1 MSTQTADPTET
12 RAASVLARNW
22 WMLAVRGVLAIAFGA
37 LAFVWP
43 GITLAAL
50 VLLFGAYAAADG
62 VFALAGAVRAAE
74 NRRRWWSLLLEGVAG
89 VGAGIVAFVWP
100 GITALALLYLVAAW
114 AIVTGAFE
122 LYAAVKLRRSVSN
135 VWLLALSGVVS
146 VVFGVLLVALPGPGI
161 LTLLWLLG
169 AYAIVFGVLLV
180 ALAFRMRGVGAPEAT
195 RAPT

>member
-62 VFALAGAVRAAE
+62 VFALAGAVRAAG
-74 NRRRWWSLLLEGVAG
+74 NRRRWWPLLLEGLAG

-114 AIVTGAFE
+114 AIITGAFE

-135 VWLLALSGVVS
+135 EWLLALSGVAS

-161 LTLLWLLG
+161 LTLLWLVG

-180 ALAFRMRGVGAPEAT
+180 ALAFRMRGVESPKAT